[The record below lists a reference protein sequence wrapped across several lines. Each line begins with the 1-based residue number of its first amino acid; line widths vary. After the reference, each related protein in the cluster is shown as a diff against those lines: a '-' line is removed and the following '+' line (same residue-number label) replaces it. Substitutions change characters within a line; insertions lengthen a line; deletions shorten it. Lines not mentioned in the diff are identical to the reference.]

1 MKSRA
6 ELLALRREM
15 LMEECRLQRRQ
26 LAIDMQPLML
36 GAESLQVGL
45 RIAGKAR
52 QHPEW
57 IAIAAIGL
65 AMIKPRRLSSFMRL
79 GTAGMRM
86 WRQVRPLLQLPAA
99 PQKERT

>member
-15 LMEECRLQRRQ
+15 LVAECGLQRRQ
-26 LAIDMQPLML
+26 LAIEIQPLVV

-52 QHPEW
+52 RHPEW
-57 IAIAAIGL
+57 IAIAAFG
-65 AMIKPRRLSSFMRL
+65 
-79 GTAGMRM
+79 
-86 WRQVRPLLQLPAA
+86 
-99 PQKERT
+99 